1 MMPAKVL
8 TADPQK
14 CTGCRT
20 CEVACSLK
28 HAQVSNPARSRIRAV
43 SWKAAEQFLPVSCQH
58 CEEAPCLE
66 ACPREAISREPELAR
81 VVVDYSTCVGCRTCF
96 YACPFGAMKFDPDR
110 GRPFRCNL
118 CDGQPLCV
126 ELCEDKAL
134 TYTNPTAVPYPR
146 ARETARVYKRA
157 IKRNP

>member
-20 CEVACSLK
+20 CEVACSVQ
-28 HAQVSNPARSRIRAV
+28 HAQVSNPVRARIRV
-43 SWKAAEQFLPVSCQH
+43 VNWDAEKKFIPVSCQH
-58 CEEAPCLE
+58 CEDAPCLQ
-66 ACPREAISREPELAR
+66 ACPQEAIGREPDLER
-81 VVVDYSTCVGCRTCF
+81 VAVDYHKCVGCRTCF
-96 YACPFGAMKFDPDR
+96 YACPFGAMNFDADR
-110 GRPFRCNL
+110 GRPFKCNL

-134 TYTNPTAVPYPR
+134 TYTSPTAVPYPR
-146 ARETARVYKRA
+146 AREMARVYKRA